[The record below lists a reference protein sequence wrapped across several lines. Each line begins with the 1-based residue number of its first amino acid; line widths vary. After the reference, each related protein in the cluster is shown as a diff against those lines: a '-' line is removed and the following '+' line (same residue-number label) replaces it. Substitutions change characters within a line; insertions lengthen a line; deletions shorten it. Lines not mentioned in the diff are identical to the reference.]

1 LDKLNTTARDPRYA
15 HVQFVS
21 ICCDKLDGAREI
33 IEATDEKRWSHIKH
47 FFMSRED
54 KEEAKKI
61 LGFKSVPFYVVVDK
75 NGVMVQ
81 KGSKVDFN
89 AIPGVMEKE
98 NIITSTPFVE
108 QKLNVV
114 EKEAPQP
121 AVVSPERV
129 LTIDLDFDF

>member
-1 LDKLNTTARDPRYA
+1 
-15 HVQFVS
+15 
-21 ICCDKLDGAREI
+21 
-33 IEATDEKRWSHIKH
+33 
-47 FFMSRED
+47 MSRED

-75 NGVMVQ
+75 NGVIVQ